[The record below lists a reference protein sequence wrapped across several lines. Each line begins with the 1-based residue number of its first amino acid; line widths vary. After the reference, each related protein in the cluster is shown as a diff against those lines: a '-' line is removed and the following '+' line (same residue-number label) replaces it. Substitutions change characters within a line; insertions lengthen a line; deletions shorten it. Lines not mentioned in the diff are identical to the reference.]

1 MMIAKIIHYR
11 SVFIIFIILLYGCS
25 ASSTTRYNQPTPKSE
40 PQETTKS
47 KVRFSSSADSV
58 KTQKNKIEQ
67 LPVVFPEIPDSSLA
81 EFDELPVETEPV
93 DKSKF
98 MGNLE
103 KLKSYNLPLTPREK
117 ILFEVIKF
125 LDTPYKYGGSTENGI
140 DCSAFTKQVFQNS
153 LDVEL
158 PRSTRE
164 QFKVGENISKYD
176 LKFGDLVYFNTTKR
190 SYPGHVG
197 IYLGDD
203 QFVHASR
210 SLGVTVSNLNDPYYK
225 KRFIGAKRI
234 GNIDT
239 N

>member
-1 MMIAKIIHYR
+1 MTISKIINFC
-11 SVFIIFIILLYGCS
+11 SICLISASLFFGCS
-25 ASSTTRYNQPTPKSE
+25 ASSSSPRFGQSNSKDETKE
-40 PQETTKS
+40 PSKN
-47 KVRFSSSADSV
+47 KVRFSSADSI
-58 KTQKNKIEQ
+58 KTPKNKIEQ
-67 LPVVFPEIPDSSLA
+67 PQITFPDIPDSSLA

-98 MGNLE
+98 IGNLE
-103 KLKSYNLPLTPREK
+103 KLKSYNVPLTPREK

-125 LDTPYKYGGSTENGI
+125 LDTPYKYGGNSENGI

-153 LDVEL
+153 LECEL

-164 QFKVGENISKYD
+164 QFKVGENISKDD

-190 SYPGHVG
+190 SFPGHVG

-225 KRFIGAKRI
+225 KRFIGARRI
-234 GNIDT
+234 ETIESN
-239 N
+239 

>member
-1 MMIAKIIHYR
+1 MIIQKIINYFCIC
-11 SVFIIFIILLYGCS
+11 SLCLIIFIGCGT
-25 ASSTTRYNQPTPKSE
+25 SSSGQ
-40 PQETTKS
+40 
-47 KVRFSSSADSV
+47 RFSQFKTKNEEQPPKKNIRFSSADSLKSKRSEV
-58 KTQKNKIEQ
+58 EQ
-67 LPVVFPEIPDSSLA
+67 PQITFPDIPDSSLD
-81 EFDELPVETEPV
+81 EFDELPVETDPV

-98 MGNLE
+98 IGNYD
-103 KLKSYNLPLTPREK
+103 KLKSFNVPLTPREK

-125 LDTPYKYGGSTENGI
+125 LDTPYKYGGNTENGI

-153 LDVEL
+153 MDLEL

-210 SLGVTVSNLNDPYYK
+210 SLGVTVSSLSDVYYK
-225 KRFIGAKRI
+225 KRFIGARRVD
-234 GNIDT
+234 NIEQ

>member
-1 MMIAKIIHYR
+1 MKILKIINY
-11 SVFIIFIILLYGCS
+11 FFTCLLCFLILIGCGT
-25 ASSTTRYNQPTPKSE
+25 SSTGQ
-40 PQETTKS
+40 
-47 KVRFSSSADSV
+47 RFSQSKTKNEEQPVKRPFRFSSADSV
-58 KTQKNKIEQ
+58 KTKKNEIEPLQ
-67 LPVVFPEIPDSSLA
+67 ITFPNIPDSSLD
-81 EFDELPVETEPV
+81 EFDELPVETEPI

-98 MGNLE
+98 IGNYD
-103 KLKSYNLPLTPREK
+103 KMKSFNVPFTSREK

-125 LDTPYKYGGSTENGI
+125 LDTPYKYGGNTESGI

-153 LDVEL
+153 IALEL

-176 LKFGDLVYFNTTKR
+176 LKFGDLVYFNTTQR

-210 SLGVTVSNLNDPYYK
+210 SLGVTVSSLSDVYYK
-225 KRFIGAKRI
+225 KRFVGARRVE
-234 GNIDT
+234 NIEL

>member
-1 MMIAKIIHYR
+1 MMFSRIINCCIP
-11 SVFIIFIILLYGCS
+11 VFISILLFFGCS
-25 ASSTTRYNQPTPKSE
+25 ASSSSPRFNQPNSKNESKESSKS
-40 PQETTKS
+40 S
-47 KVRFSSSADSV
+47 IRFSSADSLRT
-58 KTQKNKIEQ
+58 KKNTIEQ
-67 LPVVFPEIPDSSLA
+67 PAITFPDIPDSSLD

-98 MGNLE
+98 LGNLD
-103 KLKSYNLPLTPREK
+103 KLKSYNVPLTTREK
-117 ILFEVIKF
+117 ILFEIIKF
-125 LDTPYKYGGSTENGI
+125 LDTPYKYGGNTENGI
-140 DCSAFTKQVFQNS
+140 DCSAFTQQVFQS
-153 LDVEL
+153 SVEVEL

-225 KRFIGAKRI
+225 KRFIGARRVE
-234 GNIDT
+234 NI
-239 N
+239 NAN

>member
-1 MMIAKIIHYR
+1 MMISKIIHYC
-11 SVFIIFIILLYGCS
+11 SVFLIFIILLYGCS

-40 PQETTKS
+40 PQETSKS

>member
-1 MMIAKIIHYR
+1 MMISKIIVLFCLGLV
-11 SVFIIFIILLYGCS
+11 SIILFSGCS
-25 ASSTTRYNQPTPKSE
+25 ASSSSPRFNQPNSKNDSKESSKS
-40 PQETTKS
+40 S
-47 KVRFSSSADSV
+47 VRFSSADSLRI
-58 KTQKNKIEQ
+58 KKNVIEQ
-67 LPVVFPEIPDSSLA
+67 PTITFPDIPDSSLD

-98 MGNLE
+98 LGNID
-103 KLKSYNLPLTPREK
+103 KLKSYNVPLTTREK
-117 ILFEVIKF
+117 ILFEIIKF
-125 LDTPYKYGGSTENGI
+125 LDTPYKYGGNSENGI

-153 LDVEL
+153 VEYDL

-164 QFKVGENISKYD
+164 QFKIGENISKYD

-225 KRFIGAKRI
+225 KRFIGARRVD
-234 GNIDT
+234 NIDH